1 MDFDRIATGAV
12 VNLDTGVASD
22 FNLLPFPFD
31 STMTCFIKVIEFE
44 VNEQLE
50 DFCEV
55 VAIGTALDCYG
66 AAFNIAL
73 VYQPD
78 TEQEKVDVLSGI
90 RVNGYYAATG
100 KFAYRDGGITLF
112 DPDCREL
119 SNKEVEEIARIFWVN
134 EAVNG

>member
-22 FNLLPFPFD
+22 FNLLPFPFE
-31 STMTCFIKVIEFE
+31 STMTCFIRVTEIQVDEL
-44 VNEQLE
+44 VE

-55 VAIGTALDCYG
+55 VAVGTALDCYG
-66 AAFNIAL
+66 MAFNIAL

-78 TEQEKVDVLSGI
+78 TEQKKADVLSGI
-90 RVNGYYAATG
+90 QVNGYYAASG

-112 DPDCREL
+112 DPNCREL
-119 SNKEVEEIARIFWVN
+119 SNVEVAELAQAFWVN